1 MTRYELSYQEYHSQL
16 MGWRYYNKQGT
27 QIFKHQLYW
36 AGVSIDQAKRMNKE
50 IFVKE
55 WEQ

>member
-16 MGWRYYNKQGT
+16 MGYRYYNKQGT